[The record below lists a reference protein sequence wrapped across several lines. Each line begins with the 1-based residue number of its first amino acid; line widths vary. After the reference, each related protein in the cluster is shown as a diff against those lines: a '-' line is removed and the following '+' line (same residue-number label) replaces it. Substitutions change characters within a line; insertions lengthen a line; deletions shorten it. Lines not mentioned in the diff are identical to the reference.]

1 MLDVT
6 GPATQPLATKASVL
20 VVDDNP
26 ANVEL
31 LNEILRHRYR
41 VHFAL
46 SGEDAIATARRHL
59 PDLILLDI
67 MMPTQ
72 DGYATCT
79 QLKAI
84 PETQDIPIIF
94 VTSMDRIE
102 DEENGLALG
111 AVDYIA
117 KPFSPAIVRLRVA
130 NHIELK
136 QQRDLLLSLSQLDG
150 LTGIANRRAFDT
162 ALDRLW
168 YMHVRQGQAL
178 SLAMIDID
186 HFKLF
191 NDHYGHSA
199 GDACLKQVAEVI
211 AASLKRG
218 QDMAS
223 RFGGEEFA
231 VLMPDTDSAG
241 ARSVAQ
247 RILDR
252 IHAMQIP
259 HKMAPD
265 NLYVNVSIGVG
276 SCMPNSDGVP
286 LDLLRCA
293 DSALY
298 GSKNSGRGTITALE
312 MP

>member
-1 MLDVT
+1 MLDTADV
-6 GPATQPLATKASVL
+6 ATQSSAAKATVL

-46 SGEDAIATARRHL
+46 SGEDAIATARKHL

-67 MMPTQ
+67 MMPAQ
-72 DGYATCT
+72 DGYATCR
-79 QLKAI
+79 QLKTI
-84 PETQDIPIIF
+84 PETQDIPVIF

-136 QQRDLLLSLSQLDG
+136 RQRDLLLSLSQLDG

-162 ALDRLW
+162 TLERLW
-168 YMHVRQGQAL
+168 YMHARQGQAL

-199 GDACLKQVAEVI
+199 GDVCLKQVAEVI

-241 ARSVAQ
+241 AQSVAK

-265 NLYVNVSIGVG
+265 DLYVTISIGVG
-276 SCMPNSDGVP
+276 SCMPSSDGAP

-293 DSALY
+293 DRALY